1 MMNKQG
7 TIYKIENLVN
17 GKVYVGQ
24 TIRDV
29 DRRLQCHLVKLRGNY
44 HNNNYFQNAFN
55 KYGEGNF
62 ETSIIEKCNVEQ
74 IDNREVYWINYYKNS
89 VGVYNI
95 EGGGNYHKIVT
106 TETRKKLSMKSK
118 SSWLNDEIRNKRLR
132 GLKYGKDNP
141 NSRVV
146 ICVTD
151 GKIFESMTKAAE
163 HYDICMK
170 TIYDVVI
177 GRTPYC
183 YTNGRKDRLEFCY
196 YEKGKIYKPKKHT
209 HKLSIGVKCITT
221 GEVFDCIARASEKYN
236 IPTTNISKVCKGQR
250 KHAGRLPDGTK
261 LKWEYAD

>member
-17 GKVYVGQ
+17 GKVYIGQ

-250 KHAGRLPDGTK
+250 KHAGESLDGTK
-261 LKWEYAD
+261 LTWRYA